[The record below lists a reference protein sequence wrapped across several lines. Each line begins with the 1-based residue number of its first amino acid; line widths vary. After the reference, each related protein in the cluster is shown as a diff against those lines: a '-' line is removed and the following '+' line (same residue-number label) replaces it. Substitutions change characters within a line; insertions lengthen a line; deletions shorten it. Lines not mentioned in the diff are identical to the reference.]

1 LYKGKNA
8 KARYVGQLLQIIPYQ
23 QIPDDTD
30 KKENQIF
37 RIVKDIQKGA
47 VATSYMRN
55 GLLIYVEMCK
65 YLTIYEEAVSH
76 I

>member
-8 KARYVGQLLQIIPYQ
+8 KARNVGQLLRIIPYQ

-37 RIVKDIQKGA
+37 RIVKEIQNGA
-47 VATSYMRN
+47 VAKSYLRN
-55 GLLIYVEMCK
+55 GLLIYEEMCK
-65 YLTIYEEAVSH
+65 YITIYEEAISH